1 MSTDHDLDA
10 WERAY
15 RDFETPAGE
24 VRKFERRLRALG
36 ADRLDRSAR
45 VLEICCGRG
54 NALVA
59 WRRLGFRRAVGL
71 DLSYALLRL
80 SDAGASRI
88 VGDIRAMPVAAA
100 SQDIVAVH
108 GGLHHLTS
116 LADLDATLTE
126 VARVIR
132 PDGRVVIV
140 EPWSTPFL
148 TAVHALSR
156 QRPIRRLW
164 KKMDA
169 FERMYEL
176 EHTTYDAWLG
186 QPAAILAIV
195 RRHLEP
201 VVLQQR
207 WGKLMVLARRAVPD
221 RGPANVG

>member
-1 MSTDHDLDA
+1 MNTAHDLDS

-15 RDFETPAGE
+15 RDFETPAE
-24 VRKFERRLRALG
+24 EIRKFERRLRALG
-36 ADRLDRSAR
+36 ADRLDRSSR
-45 VLEICCGRG
+45 ILEICCGRG

-59 WRRLGFRRAVGL
+59 WRRLGFRRAIGL

-80 SDAGASRI
+80 ADAGTTRV
-88 VGDIRAMPVAAA
+88 VGDIRAMPVADA

-108 GGLHHLTS
+108 GGLHHLPS
-116 LADLDATLTE
+116 LEDLEATLRE

-156 QRPIRRLW
+156 QSPIRRLW

-186 QPAAILAIV
+186 QPAAILATV

-201 VVLQQR
+201 VVLQRR
-207 WGKLMVLARRAVPD
+207 WGKLMVLARRAAPGGAVD
-221 RGPANVG
+221 AAR

>member
-1 MSTDHDLDA
+1 MNAAHDLDS

-15 RDFETPAGE
+15 RDFETPAE
-24 VRKFERRLRALG
+24 EIRKFERRLRALG
-36 ADRLDRSAR
+36 ADRLDRSSR
-45 VLEICCGRG
+45 ILEICCGRG

-59 WRRLGFRRAVGL
+59 WRRLGFRRAIGL

-80 SDAGASRI
+80 ADAGTTRV
-88 VGDIRAMPVAAA
+88 VGDIRAMPVADA

-108 GGLHHLTS
+108 GGLHHLPS
-116 LADLDATLTE
+116 LEDLEATLRE

-156 QRPIRRLW
+156 QSPIRRLW

-186 QPAAILAIV
+186 QPAAILATV

-201 VVLQQR
+201 VVLQRR
-207 WGKLMVLARRAVPD
+207 WGKLMVLARRAAPGGAVD
-221 RGPANVG
+221 AAR